1 MSAPVRV
8 LLVAAV
14 VALSAGAAP
23 APAAPTEL
31 IGEVGPERTI
41 SLKDTDGNLVLVL
54 DPGTYAFTIHDNA
67 DVHNFRLFG
76 PGVNQA
82 TEVAEVGTVVWTVTL
97 SEGTYSYMC
106 DPHAQV
112 MRGSFR
118 VRAPAPPPPQLL
130 GTLFAAVA
138 GKRASLR
145 SAEGTAVT
153 SLSAG
158 LYAVVVRDGS
168 AKQSFRLA
176 GAGVSRSS
184 GARFKGTA
192 RWRITFRAGIYR
204 YWSSPK
210 GRRRM
215 IRVQ

>member
-1 MSAPVRV
+1 VSTPVRV
-8 LLVAAV
+8 LLLAAV
-14 VALSAGAAP
+14 VAVSGAAP

-31 IGEVGPERTI
+31 VGEVGPARTI
-41 SLKDTDGNLVLVL
+41 SVKDTEGNLVLVL
-54 DPGTYAFTIHDNA
+54 DPGTYTITIHDNA

-82 TEVAEVGTVVWTVTL
+82 TEVLQVGTVVWTVTL

-118 VRAPAPPPPQLL
+118 VRAATPPPPPLL
-130 GTLFAAVA
+130 GTLVAAV
-138 GKRASLR
+138 GRGTTASLR
-145 SAEGTAVT
+145 SAEGTVVG
-153 SLSAG
+153 SLTAG
-158 LYAVVVRDGS
+158 LYAVIVHDRS
-168 AKQSFRLA
+168 PKQSFRLS
-176 GAGVSRSS
+176 GNGLKRSS
-184 GARFKGTA
+184 GVRFKGTV
-192 RWRITFRAGIYR
+192 RWRVTFRAGIYR

-210 GRRRM
+210 GARHS

>member
-1 MSAPVRV
+1 LSTPVRV
-8 LLVAAV
+8 LLLAAV
-14 VALSAGAAP
+14 LALSGAAP

-41 SLKDTDGNLVLVL
+41 SVKDTDGVLVLVL
-54 DPGTYAFTIHDNA
+54 DPGTYTFTIRDNA

-82 TEVAEVGTVVWTVTL
+82 TDVAQVGTVVWTVTL

-118 VRAPAPPPPQLL
+118 VRAAVPPPPPLL
-130 GTLFAAVA
+130 GTLVA
-138 GKRASLR
+138 TVGAGRAASLR
-145 SAEGTAVT
+145 SVEGTPVT

-158 LYAVVVRDGS
+158 AYAVVVRDRS
-168 AKQSFRLA
+168 TKQSFRLV
-176 GAGVSRSS
+176 GNGVSRSS

-192 RWRITFRAGIYR
+192 RWRVTFRAGVYR

-210 GRRRM
+210 GVRRT

>member
-8 LLVAAV
+8 LLLAAV
-14 VALSAGAAP
+14 VAVSGAAP
-23 APAAPTEL
+23 APAAPNEL

-41 SLKDTDGNLVLVL
+41 SVKDTDGNLVLAV
-54 DPGTYAFTIHDNA
+54 DPGTYTVTIRDNSSE
-67 DVHNFRLFG
+67 HNFRLFG

-82 TEVAEVGTVVWTVTL
+82 TEVASSGTTVWTVVL
-97 SEGTYSYMC
+97 SEGTYNYMC

-130 GTLFAAVA
+130 GTLYGTVA
-138 GKRASLR
+138 GKKATLETV
-145 SAEGTAVT
+145 EGTAVKT
-153 SLSAG
+153 LSAG
-158 LYAVVVRDGS
+158 LYALVVHDRS

-184 GARFKGTA
+184 GARFKGTV
-192 RWRITFRAGIYR
+192 RWRVTFRSGVYR

-210 GRRRM
+210 GKPRT